1 MSLKFRIVGIVVIS
15 ILMLAMISPPKVSAV
30 EENLLPF
37 EHIAVYLDCDKAQLT
52 VASGIQPGNNT
63 NLVHFPS
70 SVNVLA
76 LFDVGCTRL
85 YTVFGKKSSLLAFE
99 FNNIGSS
106 EAKARADQWAQIIET
121 AFNTTFTWQYTNTS
135 STYVGVRY
143 TNSGATNATI
153 YLCLRQYIN
162 WSAGIGGF
170 STTIQGEL
178 THFAEYTDYNVGV
191 GARKESSKGPNSYDI
206 GLTVSYTKKMATG
219 MGSHT
224 IDVLSLLGVTSLAP
238 SPYALD
244 NNTGIYS
251 STVFL
256 TINSSTP
263 VAFVSCEPSP
273 LNPSGIRGW
282 YSTPSDWQ
290 FMFKNDNSSVSPL
303 TFTFTGTIMPETGN
317 LSVSL
322 SASPTI
328 INGGQTSTLKILVTN
343 GTTAITG
350 ATINLTSD
358 KGGSF
363 SAVTDHANGTYS
375 ATFTASNPDIQTNCT
390 INAAVSKSGYGTIS
404 KQTQVTVQPRAPPS
418 AVTLSTPTQ
427 NEISASSIVLRWTES
442 SNNDFLKYEV
452 YMSSSSTQLGS
463 LVTTIN
469 TKTTTTFTVLNLSP
483 STTYYFAV
491 RAYNTENDYAD
502 SDKLTITSAAEI
514 PFYQQPIFIGA
525 IIIIVVV
532 AISTFALMMR
542 KKK

>member
-1 MSLKFRIVGIVVIS
+1 
-15 ILMLAMISPPKVSAV
+15 MLAMISPTKVSAV

-37 EHIAVYLDCDKAQLT
+37 EHITVYLDCDKAQLT
-52 VASGIQPGNNT
+52 VACGIQPGNNT
-63 NLVHFPS
+63 EIVHFPS

-85 YTVFGKKSSLLAFE
+85 YTIFGKKSSVLVFE

-106 EAKARADQWAQIIET
+106 EAKARSDQWAQLIET
-121 AFNTTFTWQYTNTS
+121 AFDTTFTWQYTNTS
-135 STYVGVRY
+135 STYVYVRY

-153 YLCLRQYIN
+153 YSCLRQCLN
-162 WSAGIGGF
+162 WTYGAEKPLGGF
-170 STTIQGEL
+170 SDAIHGEL
-178 THFAEYTDYNVGV
+178 TRFAEYTDYSVSV
-191 GARKESSKGPNSYDI
+191 GARKGSWGEYAKSVDM
-206 GLTVSYTKKMATG
+206 GLTVSYTQKMANGT
-219 MGSHT
+219 GSHT

-238 SPYALD
+238 SRYALD
-244 NNTGIYS
+244 NAGMYS

-263 VAFVSCEPSP
+263 VTFVSCEPSP
-273 LNPSGIRGW
+273 LNPPGIRGW
-282 YSTPSDWQ
+282 YSTPSTSNRIDAQ
-290 FMFKNDNSSVSPL
+290 FQFKGDNSSVSPL
-303 TFTFTGTIMPETGN
+303 TFTFTGTIIPETGN
-317 LSVSL
+317 LSVSF
-322 SASPTI
+322 STSPTI

-350 ATINLTSD
+350 ATITLTSD

-390 INAAVSKSGYGTIS
+390 INATVSKSGYGTIS
-404 KQTQVTVQPRAPPS
+404 TQTQVTVQPKAPPS

-502 SDKLTITSAAEI
+502 STKLTITSAAEI
-514 PFYQQPIFIGA
+514 PFYQQPILIGA
-525 IIIIVVV
+525 IIITVVV
-532 AISTFALMMR
+532 AIAAFALMMR
-542 KKK
+542 KKIKF

>member
-1 MSLKFRIVGIVVIS
+1 
-15 ILMLAMISPPKVSAV
+15 MLAMISPLKVSA
-30 EENLLPF
+30 ENILPF
-37 EHIAVYLDCDKAQLT
+37 EHISIFLDCDKAQLT
-52 VASGIQPGNNT
+52 VACGIQPGNNT
-63 NLVHFPS
+63 EIVHFPS

-85 YTVFGKKSSLLAFE
+85 YTIFGKKSSVLVFE

-106 EAKARADQWAQIIET
+106 EAKARADQWAQLIET
-121 AFNTTFTWQYTNTS
+121 AFDTTFTWQYTNTS
-135 STYVGVRY
+135 STYVYVRY

-153 YLCLRQYIN
+153 YSVLRQCLN
-162 WSAGIGGF
+162 WTYGAEKPLGGF
-170 STTIQGEL
+170 SNAIHGEL
-178 THFAEYTDYNVGV
+178 THFAEYTDYSVAV
-191 GARKESSKGPNSYDI
+191 GARKGSWGEYAKSVDM
-206 GLTVSYTKKMATG
+206 GLTVSYTQNVATG
-219 MGSHT
+219 TGSHT

-290 FMFKNDNSSVSPL
+290 FQFKTDNSSVSPL
-303 TFTFTGTIMPETGN
+303 TFTFTGTIKPETEN

-328 INGGQTSTLKILVTN
+328 ITGGQTSTLKILVTN

-502 SDKLTITSAAEI
+502 SDKLTITSATEI